1 MTVQADV
8 KDTPLS
14 LDTIRQAEKTRFE
27 AEALPYLRQLYP
39 AALRMTHNAQDAED
53 LIQETF
59 IRAFVKFGQFTP
71 GTNLRAWLYRIMF
84 STFCSDR
91 RRHQRRPAEV
101 LTDDLQETVSQAA
114 AISMRIRSAE
124 TEALAN
130 LAASPVMRALAD
142 LPGRFK
148 TVVYLADVH
157 GYHYAEIARMMGTPV
172 GTVMSRIH
180 RGRKM
185 LRAVLTETRPPAPAA
200 TSPGAADAAG
210 VSGGLSP
217 VCDAEPPRR
226 ATPETSCV
234 PLPVSSR
241 LLTTAA

>member
-8 KDTPLS
+8 KVIPLS
-14 LDTIRQAEKTRFE
+14 RDTTRQADKTRFE
-27 AEALPYLRQLYP
+27 KEALPYLRQLYP
-39 AALRMTHNAQDAED
+39 AALRLTHNAPDAED

-59 IRAFVKFGQFTP
+59 TRAFVKFGQFTP

-84 STFCSDR
+84 STFCSER
-91 RRHQRRPAEV
+91 RRRQRRPAEI
-101 LTDDLQETVSQAA
+101 LTDDLHEAVGQAA

-124 TEALAN
+124 AEALAN
-130 LAASPVMRALAD
+130 LAASPVMRALAK

-172 GTVMSRIH
+172 GTVMSRVH

-185 LRAVLTETRPPAPAA
+185 LRALLTETRPPAPAA

-210 VSGGLSP
+210 VPGGLIP
-217 VCDAEPPRR
+217 VCDGDPPQR
-226 ATPETSCV
+226 ATPESSRV
-234 PLPVSSR
+234 PLPVSGSM
-241 LLTTAA
+241 LTTAA